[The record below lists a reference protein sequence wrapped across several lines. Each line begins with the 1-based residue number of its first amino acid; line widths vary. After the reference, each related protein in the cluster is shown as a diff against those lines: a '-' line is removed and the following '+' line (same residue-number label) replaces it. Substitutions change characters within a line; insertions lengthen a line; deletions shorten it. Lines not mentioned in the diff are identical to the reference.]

1 MLKRTSIKIDIDL
14 LEEARKASSLKTNDE
29 IVRIALEEFI
39 ARRKRAGLLK
49 VCRPGLWDTNLEEM
63 RTSP

>member
-1 MLKRTSIKIDIDL
+1 MLKRTTIKVDADL
-14 LEEARKASSLKTNDE
+14 LEKTRKVSSLKTNEE
-29 IVRIALEEFI
+29 IVKIALEEFI

-49 VCRPGLWDTNLEEM
+49 VCRPGLWDRNLEEM